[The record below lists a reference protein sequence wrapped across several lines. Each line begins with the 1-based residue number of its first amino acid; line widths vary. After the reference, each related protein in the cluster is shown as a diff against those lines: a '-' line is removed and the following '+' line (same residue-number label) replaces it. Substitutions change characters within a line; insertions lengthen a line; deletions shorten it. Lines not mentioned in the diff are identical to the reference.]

1 MGPGTAD
8 CLLEAPFKKIQGI
21 RNQRS
26 VEMALDLEK
35 FSGKKSSKHQQ

>member
-8 CLLEAPFKKIQGI
+8 CLKIQGI